1 MTKNDF
7 FEYVLTR
14 GEFAKRIGKTTNA
27 VRLAMRRGAYSGEY
41 RFDGTKFLFKDP
53 DRTRETIVG
62 NHGHNEPTKRKINR
76 GNHHNANYPN
86 DAFRKYNEAKML
98 RAVNERDPN
107 FIDEYK
113 EIKKDYKKKKAEE
126 QIKAQQRL
134 SQPAKQYGRMLYGN
148 ENVFWEQD
156 LKRKKHQ
163 SRSGSFH
170 LTGKPY
176 HEAKKDSTWSHET
189 KDGSVE
195 IDTRSFRSNDE
206 PRFKNKIDEEI
217 WRLKKKK

>member
-1 MTKNDF
+1 MNKNDF

-62 NHGHNEPTKRKINR
+62 NHGQNEPTKRKINR

-107 FIDEYK
+107 FIKDYQ
-113 EIKKDYKKKKAEE
+113 EIKEEHKKKKAEE
-126 QIKAQQRL
+126 RMKKADKIMQQN
-134 SQPAKQYGRMLYGN
+134 KHYGRMLYGM
-148 ENVFWEQD
+148 ENKFWEDDQ
-156 LKRKKHQ
+156 KYRKKIKN
-163 SRSGSFH
+163 SGSFY

-176 HEAKKDSTWSHET
+176 SEAKHIKSDPYD
-189 KDGSVE
+189 DGSVE
-195 IDTRSFRSNDE
+195 IDLSRSRSSNDE
-206 PRFKNKIDEEI
+206 PSFKNKIEEEI
-217 WRLKKKK
+217 WRLKRKK